1 MSFLDKPQPL
11 WWRKAL
17 FQIHLWV
24 GLFAGL
30 YAIVIG
36 ISGSILVFKQELAA
50 LTYPHLM
57 RAPNPDR
64 PERADLF
71 TVMVRART
79 AYPDFRLSGG
89 YLPGVGSDNV
99 LVYMQGDGGRELFV
113 MADPS
118 DGHLLGALDIES
130 SWLHWVSDLHIHLLL
145 GLPGY
150 VVNAIGAGLLL
161 LLSLTGLVL
170 WWPGIRRWPQALI
183 VDFRR
188 SWRRINFDL
197 HSAAGFYTLAFVV
210 MWSISGINFVFP
222 QQVAAVVNVF
232 SSVEGGREP
241 EIHIKAQRRSADLS
255 AVLGQAVRNFPAGRL
270 AGVYLGE
277 DANHPITVF
286 LSRGRRN
293 DFTRMDYVY
302 FHPESGR
309 QLAVWHSGVNPTL
322 GSTFVFWLSPL
333 HFGVNWGQGIKTLWA
348 LLGLSLPALAVTG
361 ALMYWNRYLG
371 RRWKRLRSAAAKSEA
386 PVA

>member
-50 LTYPHLM
+50 LSYPRLM
-57 RAPNPDR
+57 RPPHPDR

-71 TVMVRART
+71 TVMERARL

-89 YLPGVGSDNV
+89 YLPGVGSENV
-99 LVYMQGDGGRELFV
+99 LVYMQGSHERELFV

-118 DGHLLGALDIES
+118 DGHLLGALDLES
-130 SWLHWVSDLHIHLLL
+130 TWLHWISDLHIHLLL

-150 VVNAIGAGLLL
+150 VVNVIGAGLLL

-170 WWPGIRRWPQALI
+170 WWPGIRRWRQALK
-183 VDFRR
+183 VDFGR

-210 MWSISGINFVFP
+210 MWCVSGINFIFP
-222 QQVAAVVNVF
+222 KQVAAVVSIF
-232 SSVEGGREP
+232 SPVEGGRDP
-241 EIHIKAQRRSADLS
+241 EIHVKAQRRSADLA
-255 AVLGQAVRNFPAGRL
+255 AVLRRAVEGCPSCRL

-277 DANHPITVF
+277 DPNHPITVF
-286 LSRGRRN
+286 MARGKRS

-302 FHPESGR
+302 FHPETGQ

-322 GSTFVFWLSPL
+322 GSSIVFWLSPL
-333 HFGVNWGQGIKTLWA
+333 HFGVNWGLGIKTLWA
-348 LLGLSLPALAVTG
+348 LLGLSLPALAITG

-371 RRWKRLRSAAAKSEA
+371 RRWKRLRTAAAKVESTA
-386 PVA
+386 A